1 MGKKSLVF
9 FFPNPCA
16 GIRQTLSSQ
25 RNSVVYK
32 KGQYMDTLFRAV
44 LWIVAGVGG
53 LLLLATVLGVSS
65 GQIGVMIRVI
75 SFMGF
80 IILGL
85 HLSFVYYK
93 YVKKKDLLTAAPGK
107 EGRF

>member
-9 FFPNPCA
+9 FLP
-16 GIRQTLSSQ
+16 LSLCWGFARFYLLSGK
-25 RNSVVYK
+25 VLCK
-32 KGQYMDTLFRAV
+32 KGLHMDTLFRAV
-44 LWIVAGVGG
+44 LWIVAVVGG
-53 LLLLATVLGVSS
+53 LLFLATVPGISS
-65 GQIGVMIRVI
+65 GQIGVMILVI

-85 HLSFVYYK
+85 HLSFVCYK